1 MNIGVIPTTE
11 VRPGS
16 SPSAARSIM
25 GLRMGLPGG
34 AAGTAA
40 CEDLSETALA
50 PLEKPGAVQDGPG

>member
-1 MNIGVIPTTE
+1 
-11 VRPGS
+11 
-16 SPSAARSIM
+16 M